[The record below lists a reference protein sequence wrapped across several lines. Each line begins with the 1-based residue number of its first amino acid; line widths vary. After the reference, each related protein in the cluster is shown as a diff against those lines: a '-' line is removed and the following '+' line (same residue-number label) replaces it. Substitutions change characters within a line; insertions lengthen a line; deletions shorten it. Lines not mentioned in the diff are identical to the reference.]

1 MKRAIL
7 AATFVIILA
16 SGSGC
21 CAVKEL
27 FCSLPVARRLCCH
40 GSAFCGPPIHCR
52 SCYHGCGETYWGEA
66 ISDRVACHDPCDCC
80 GNWCGP
86 ETEYPGY
93 LPPGYGDYSAG
104 PIMEGEGEVIYDGPI
119 EGRPQGSM
127 QPTPAPAAPGVPA
140 VPSARRQGPAR
151 SAMQRH
157 AVPEP
162 IPDPRMS
169 RNSRQINKAELAYR
183 P

>member
-1 MKRAIL
+1 MKRAFFAGML
-7 AATFVIILA
+7 LMTLA

-27 FCSLPVARRLCCH
+27 FCTLPVTRRLCCN
-40 GSAFCGPPIHCR
+40 GSVFCGPPIHCR
-52 SCYHGCGETYWGEA
+52 ACNHGCGETYWGEA
-66 ISDRVACHDPCDCC
+66 ISDRVACHDPCDHC

-104 PIMEGEGEVIYDGPI
+104 PIMEGEGEVIYDGPVN
-119 EGRPQGSM
+119 GRPQGTTG
-127 QPTPAPAAPGVPA
+127 QPTPVPPPPTAPPTT
-140 VPSARRQGPAR
+140 RRQGPAR
-151 SAMQRH
+151 SAMQRFS
-157 AVPEP
+157 VPEP

-169 RNSRQINKAELAYR
+169 RNGRSSAKHSLAYR